1 MSRTKKI
8 DTDPGCGGSGSA
20 GPPASPPGG
29 RAKRVGGG
37 LSSLKVLQR
46 ELQDQR
52 LAAEAAERE
61 ARRRAEEARRAAVE
75 FRALVGGV
83 VPLKDTGRVDP
94 SPVAPAPL
102 PYKRWE
108 DESEVLRESISDDY
122 GADWL
127 IDTDDTLS
135 YRRSGLGQ
143 DIVRKLRRGQWT
155 VQAQLDLHGHRVDEA
170 REALGDFLR
179 ACVRQEMRCVRIIH
193 GKGLGSKNRT
203 PILKEKVRRW
213 LVQKEEVLAFV
224 EARANDGGS
233 GVVLVL
239 LRGPDRPA

>member
-1 MSRTKKI
+1 MSK
-8 DTDPGCGGSGSA
+8 SG
-20 GPPASPPGG
+20 
-29 RAKRVGGG
+29 GGG
-37 LSSLKVLQR
+37 LAGLKALQR
-46 ELQDQR
+46 ALQEQR
-52 LAAEAAERE
+52 QAAEAAERD
-61 ARRRAEEARRAAVE
+61 ARRRAEEARRAAAE
-75 FRALVGGV
+75 FRTLVGEV
-83 VPLKDTGRVDP
+83 VPLKADGRVDP
-94 SPVAPAPL
+94 APVSPAPL

-143 DIVRKLRRGQWT
+143 DVVRKLRRGQWT
-155 VQAQLDLHGHRVDEA
+155 VQSQLDLHGHRVDEA
-170 REALGDFLR
+170 REALGEFLR
-179 ACVRQEMRCVRIIH
+179 GCVRQETRCVRIIH

-203 PILKEKVRRW
+203 PVLKEKVRRW

-239 LRGPDRPA
+239 LRGQERPA

>member
-1 MSRTKKI
+1 MSGKSGRT
-8 DTDPGCGGSGSA
+8 GLA
-20 GPPASPPGG
+20 G
-29 RAKRVGGG
+29 
-37 LSSLKVLQR
+37 LKALHR
-46 ELQDQR
+46 ELQERQQAD
-52 LAAEAAERE
+52 EAAERE
-61 ARRRAEEARRAAVE
+61 MRRKADEARRAAAE
-75 FRALVGGV
+75 FRALVGEV
-83 VPLKDTGRVDP
+83 VPLKPDGRVDP
-94 SPVAPAPL
+94 APTRPEPL
-102 PYKRWE
+102 PYQRWA
-108 DESEVLRESISDDY
+108 DDSEVLRESISDDY

-135 YRRSGLGQ
+135 YRRTGLGH
-143 DIVRKLRRGQWT
+143 DVVRKLRRGQWT

-170 REALGDFLR
+170 REALGEFLR

-213 LVQKEEVLAFV
+213 LVQKDEVLAFV

-239 LRGPDRPA
+239 LKGAARPA